1 MNIVKK
7 GQVLVW
13 IGGGDDTPREYFVAI
28 KDIDLDTQRRSDS
41 SGRYLVRGLLGFNTT
56 YNRYFESN
64 GYYWINRLATPEE
77 EKYFFQWLKEKGHY
91 LNINTLQVIVN
102 TQP

>member
-13 IGGGDDTPREYFVAI
+13 IGGGAQTPSEYFVAI

-41 SGRYLVRGLLGFNTT
+41 SGRYCVHGLLGFDTI
-56 YNRYFESN
+56 YNRYFEPV
-64 GYYWINRLATPEE
+64 GCYWINRLATPEE
-77 EKYFFQWLKEKGHY
+77 EKYFFQ
-91 LNINTLQVIVN
+91 
-102 TQP
+102 